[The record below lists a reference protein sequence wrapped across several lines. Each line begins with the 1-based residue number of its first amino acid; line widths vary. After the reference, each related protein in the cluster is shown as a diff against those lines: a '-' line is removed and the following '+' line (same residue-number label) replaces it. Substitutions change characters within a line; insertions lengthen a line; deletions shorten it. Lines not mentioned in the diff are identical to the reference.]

1 MWCTAPSTRAHHRPV
16 LRAGKNIIILP
27 VDYATSSTPTA
38 HIRSTTPAA
47 AHHQQIHLR
56 YVRRHGEVAVSD
68 IREDHTKHIQ
78 IDTGIGQTGSGEGQ
92 RSRRIGEDRGSG
104 NSDMER
110 GTDHAGAGR
119 EGQRRCVR
127 PSGGGRDLI
136 SRRSKYSNVTQKIIR
151 SDINGLRIR
160 SCSSQM
166 IESVRRQSGRDAGRI
181 VHHHNTRSTPPARTL
196 ISGAATPTARVG
208 RSSGGR
214 KAVVPTASMATATPT
229 SVDVIYSVTM
239 DGATT
244 SARKPA
250 TVAQSG
256 KLR

>member
-16 LRAGKNIIILP
+16 LRARNDVVVLP
-27 VDYATSSTPTA
+27 IDYATPSTPTA

-56 YVRRHGEVAVSD
+56 DVRGHGEVAVSD

-78 IDTGIGQTGSGEGQ
+78 IHAGVGQTGSGEGQ

-104 NSDMER
+104 NSGEDR
-110 GTDHAGAGR
+110 GANYAGAGR
-119 EGQRRCVR
+119 EGESREV
-127 PSGGGRDLI
+127 GTADGGRDLVAHGGEHRDVPI
-136 SRRSKYSNVTQKIIR
+136 QVVGSDGDPFCIRRS
-151 SDINGLRIR
+151 
-160 SCSSQM
+160 SCGV
-166 IESVRRQSGRDAGRI
+166 IEAVGWKVGRDPRRI
-181 VHHHNTRSTPPARTL
+181 VHHHHTRSTHTASTL
-196 ISGAATPTARVG
+196 ITCATTTTARVG

-214 KAVVPTASMATATPT
+214 KAVVQPSSITAATPAA
-229 SVDVIYSVTM
+229 VDVIYSVTM
-239 DGATT
+239 DRATT